1 MSEYAGADIQGLNE
15 IQAAAR
21 AGFGRFR
28 DFQRARKLGLFPPPL
43 HEMPGIGPVWSTAQV
58 ERFLG
63 TVPQRSGRQE
73 AMRRLNA
80 QASA

>member
-1 MSEYAGADIQGLNE
+1 MPDLPDAQGLNE

-21 AGFGRFR
+21 AGFARFR
-28 DFQRARKLGLFPPPL
+28 DFQRARKLGLFPRPL
-43 HEMPGIGPVWSTAQV
+43 HDLPGVGPVWSTAQV

-63 TVPQRSGRQE
+63 TGPRRSGKEE